1 MEGVVMIREARKFFA
16 AIGIGA
22 LTLLSSA
29 VPLSATGGAR
39 SEVHRQANLPRLT
52 AAWWQWSISIPT
64 SQHPFNDP
72 PPNDCTFAQ
81 SGEIWNLG
89 GVFNTS
95 GTATRNCTLPA
106 ETSLLVPALN
116 VECSS
121 VEPAPFLGE
130 SAAEQRACARSFKM
144 TDLRVE
150 LDGRPIPLKYVVS
163 PQFGFTAPA
172 DNILIGAEPASGTS
186 VSAGWWALIEP
197 SKGDHTLKFGGRFRD
212 LPNFDVT
219 IAMTYRLRVV

>member
-1 MEGVVMIREARKFFA
+1 MIREARKFFA

-39 SEVHRQANLPRLT
+39 SEEHPHANLPRLT
-52 AAWWQWSISIPT
+52 AAWWQWSIAIPT

-95 GTATRNCTLPA
+95 GTATRNCTIPA

-116 VECSS
+116 VECSN
-121 VEPAPFLGE
+121 VESAPFFGAT
-130 SAAEQRACARSFKM
+130 AAQQRACARSFAM
-144 TDLRVE
+144 TDLSVE
-150 LDGRPIPLKYVVS
+150 LDGHRIPLKYVVS
-163 PQFGFTAPA
+163 PQFRFNAPA
-172 DNILIGAEPASGTS
+172 DNVLGVAGPVSGTA
-186 VSAGWWALIEP
+186 VSAGWWALVEP
-197 SKGDHTLKFGGRFRD
+197 SKGDHTLKFAGTFSDFG
-212 LPNFDVT
+212 VT